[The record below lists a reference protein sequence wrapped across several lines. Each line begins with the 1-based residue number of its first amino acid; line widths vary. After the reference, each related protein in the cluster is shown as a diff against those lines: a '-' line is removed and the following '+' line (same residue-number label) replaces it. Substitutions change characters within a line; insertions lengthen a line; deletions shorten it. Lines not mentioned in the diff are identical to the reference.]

1 MASSNNY
8 IMANQFH
15 PLKVIRIQHET
26 SYCVSVSFL
35 VPNHLKEQFQ
45 FREGQYLT
53 LRKQLNGEEVRRSYS
68 ICSAPHEQELK
79 VAIKKVPGGI
89 FSSFAVDQLKEQDQL
104 DVMLP
109 EGKFT
114 ARLSDKAQPH
124 YLAIAAGSG
133 ITPILSIIKHT
144 LHTQPE
150 SRFTLIYGNQNRG
163 SIIFFE
169 AIEELKNRYMNRLT
183 LINVLS
189 REKTDAEIFHGRIDE
204 TKLEQ
209 LAKLVDYACMQSV
222 YLCGPEV
229 MILKAKD
236 FLIDKGLASKNIHF
250 ELFTTGAMQAKRKE
264 AVVDTDDGPKSQVT
278 IRLDGRTFS
287 FDLSMKGKNILD
299 AALTQGADLPFA
311 CKGGVCCTCRA
322 KLLEGKVSMDVN
334 YALEKE
340 EVEQGF
346 ILTCQSHPL
355 TEKVVI
361 DFDEK

>member
-1 MASSNNY
+1 
-8 IMANQFH
+8 MANLFH
-15 PLKVIRIQHET
+15 PLTVKKIQYET
-26 SYCVSVSFL
+26 PECVSVSFEI
-35 VPNHLKEQFQ
+35 PFSLKEQFQ

-68 ICSAPHEQELK
+68 ICCAPHEQELK
-79 VAIKKVPGGI
+79 VAIKKVPGGV
-89 FSSFAVDQLKEQDQL
+89 FSTFAVEQLKEQDQL
-104 DVMLP
+104 EVMP
-109 EGKFT
+109 PAGKFT
-114 ARLSDKAQPH
+114 ARLSEKVQPH

-144 LHTQPE
+144 LHHQPD
-150 SRFTLIYGNQNRG
+150 SHFTLIYGNQSRG

-169 AIEELKNRYMNRLT
+169 AIEELKNRYMNRLA

-189 REKTDAEIFHGRIDE
+189 REQTDAEIFHGRIDE
-204 TKLEQ
+204 NKLEQ
-209 LAKLVDYACMQSV
+209 LAKLVDYAGMQSV
-222 YLCGPEV
+222 YLCGPET
-229 MILKAKD
+229 MILMAKD
-236 FLIDKGLASKNIHF
+236 FIINKGISSDNIHF
-250 ELFTTGAMQAKRKE
+250 ELFTTGAMQSKRKE
-264 AVVDTDDGPKSQVT
+264 SITNTDDGPKSQVT

-322 KLLEGKVSMDVN
+322 KLLEGEVSMDVN

-355 TEKVVI
+355 TDKVVI